1 MSEAPKTNGN
11 GHGHTTIISAGVK
24 LGNTVLQSLSPNFLA
39 LLILNV
45 LMLGLLYWFVD
56 ARARYTVE
64 LLNKL
69 LAACLDQTQR

>member
-1 MSEAPKTNGN
+1 MSEAPKNGN

-45 LMLGLLYWFVD
+45 LMLGVLYWFVD
-56 ARARYTVE
+56 ARARHTVE
-64 LLNKL
+64 IVNKL
-69 LAACLDQTQR
+69 LAACLQQVAR